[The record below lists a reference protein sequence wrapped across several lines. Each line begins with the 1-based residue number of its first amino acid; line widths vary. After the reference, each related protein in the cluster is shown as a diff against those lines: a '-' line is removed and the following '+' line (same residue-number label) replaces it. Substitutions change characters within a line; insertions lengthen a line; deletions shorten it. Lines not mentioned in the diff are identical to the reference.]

1 MPYGTVNA
9 DTLVTSTSG
18 GILGAGNASIMK
30 NRIIN
35 GAMTISQ
42 RFGTTNTAVGAG
54 AYVIDRW
61 SNYKQS
67 STGAYS
73 VQQSSASQ
81 VAGFTYSN
89 LITITTASNDTGST
103 VNSAQQYI
111 EGNNCGDLGWG
122 TANAKTVTLSFWA
135 KSSLTGN
142 FSVCIQNASFN
153 RSFVSTY
160 SLPTANTWTY
170 CTITI
175 TGDTTGTWATDNT
188 AGIGV
193 WFDVGSGDGYATSST
208 NSWLASTVFRATG
221 STKLMATNGA
231 TLNITGVQLEVGS
244 SATGFEYRQYT
255 TELCLCQRYY
265 WKNTSVSAYGNMS
278 IGSADSST
286 IGIGYAKYPVT
297 MRAVPTV
304 SYSTIRIADG
314 TTATAVSSI
323 SYNSSTYENMSVAF
337 VASGATFVLGRAVVI
352 QGNNSTTAYID
363 ATAEL

>member
-1 MPYGTVNA
+1 
-9 DTLVTSTSG
+9 L
-18 GILGAGNASIMK
+18 GISFK

-35 GAMTISQ
+35 GAMVISQ
-42 RFGTTNTAVGAG
+42 RYGTTNTAVGTG
-54 AYVIDRW
+54 GYVIDRW

-73 VQQSSASQ
+73 VQQSSASP

-111 EGNNCGDLGWG
+111 EGNNCADLGWG

-175 TGDTTGTWATDNT
+175 AGDTTGTWATDNT

-208 NSWLASTVFRATG
+208 NSWLSSTVFRATG

-231 TLNITGVQLEVGS
+231 TLNITGVQLELGTQATTFTTAGGS
-244 SATGFEYRQYT
+244 YGA
-255 TELCLCQRYY
+255 ELQLCQRYY
-265 WKNTSVSAYGNMS
+265 YVMVSGAGSYFLNAFYYTSTHLISAVNFPVAMRTDPTLVS
-278 IGSADSST
+278 GSGT
-286 IGIGYAKYPVT
+286 NYYQFYRNGT
-297 MRAVPTV
+297 
-304 SYSTIRIADG
+304 ADG
-314 TTATAVSSI
+314 LNSLTLTSSGLRSGSLQNTADVSGTAGQAGALYADNASALI
-323 SYNSSTYENMSVAF
+323 AF
-337 VASGATFVLGRAVVI
+337 S
-352 QGNNSTTAYID
+352 
-363 ATAEL
+363 AEL

>member
-35 GAMTISQ
+35 GAMQISQ
-42 RFGTTNTAVGAG
+42 RYGTTNTAVGTG
-54 AYVIDRW
+54 NYVIDRW

-103 VNSAQQYI
+103 VNAAQQYI

-175 TGDTTGTWATDNT
+175 AGETTGTWATDNT

-193 WFDVGSGDGYATSST
+193 WFDVGSGDGYATAST
-208 NSWLASTVFRATG
+208 NSWLSSTVFRATG

-244 SATGFEYRQYT
+244 SATGFEYRQFG
-255 TELCLCQRYY
+255 TELQLCQRYY
-265 WKNTSVSAYGNMS
+265 ESTAFPDASFGITSCR
-278 IGSADSST
+278 GSAV
-286 IGIGYAKYPVT
+286 IGGGGSACGFNFLVPKRT
-297 MRAVPTV
+297 NAPTV
-304 SYSTIRIADG
+304 TLYSRSGNAGKVSNNATGGDLAGTSSASAIGGTGFLTISMG
-314 TTATAVSSI
+314 TALTAGACVEAGWTSS
-323 SYNSSTYENMSVAF
+323 
-337 VASGATFVLGRAVVI
+337 
-352 QGNNSTTAYID
+352 
-363 ATAEL
+363 AEL

>member
-1 MPYGTVNA
+1 MPYGNINVDTV
-9 DTLVTSTSG
+9 TTSTAG
-18 GILGAGNASIMK
+18 GVLGAGNASIMK

-35 GAMTISQ
+35 GAMQISQ
-42 RFGTTNTAVGAG
+42 RYGTTNTAVGTG
-54 AYVIDRW
+54 GYVIDRW

-67 STGAYS
+67 STGFYS
-73 VQQSSASQ
+73 VQQSSASP

-103 VNSAQQYI
+103 VNAAQQYI

-244 SATGFEYRQYT
+244 SATGFEYVNYQT
-255 TELCLCQRYY
+255 SLANCQRYY
-265 WKNTSVSAYGNMS
+265 WKVSGDGAS
-278 IGSADSST
+278 IGGFGSGQCASATTANIIFS
-286 IGIGYAKYPVT
+286 YPVT
-297 MRAVPTV
+297 MRTAPTIAQGGT
-304 SYSTIRIADG
+304 YTINFGAGNST
-314 TTATAVSSI
+314 VSSI
-323 SYNSSTYENMSVAF
+323 TAYTSSGYGRLDATI
-337 VASGATFVLGRAVVI
+337 SGATTGYGAAGWLSNGTSNFITG
-352 QGNNSTTAYID
+352 S
-363 ATAEL
+363 AEL